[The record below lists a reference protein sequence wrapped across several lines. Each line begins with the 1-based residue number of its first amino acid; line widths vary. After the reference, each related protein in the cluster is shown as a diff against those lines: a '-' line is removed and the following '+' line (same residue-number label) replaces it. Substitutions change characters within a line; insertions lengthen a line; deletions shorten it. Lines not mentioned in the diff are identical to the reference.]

1 MKKTAANTEDTL
13 KGRNGQ
19 NGQNKQPNAIR
30 SRDSGGAGSREHRL
44 SPAADL
50 APDLQG
56 WTLVSVSL
64 GHDERAYVLLIDE
77 EPQRQQGFVAA
88 GLKRTVRYKA
98 LTVELCGTESKQA
111 EDGRI
116 GRRVRETIIE
126 GESFNYHYLQPLGED
141 LLLVG
146 ARCTYYGRDRYD
158 LNAAVFTREGRPLRR
173 FLLGDGIRNV
183 QTTAGGLIWTG
194 FFDEGVFGNYGWSRP
209 VGESGLIAWDSAGI
223 RVFTNSEADIADCY
237 ALNVVSD
244 EEVWFYY
251 YTGFKLCRLSGPAAQ
266 PKVSFLDPQ
275 LAGSSVF
282 AVHGGRFLLDDGYGR
297 HGEYTLMQQSA
308 ESLIHMET
316 LIFTD
321 PDGRRL
327 KSPRSD
333 ARSAKL
339 LLMEDMKLY
348 LFSLEEAE

>member
-1 MKKTAANTEDTL
+1 MKKAAANTEDTL
-13 KGRNGQ
+13 KGSSGQ
-19 NGQNKQPNAIR
+19 NGQTKKPNAIR
-30 SRDSGGAGSREHRL
+30 SRKSGDAGSREHRL

-50 APDLQG
+50 APDLHS

-77 EPQRQQGFVAA
+77 EPQRQEGFAAA
-88 GLKRTVRYKA
+88 GLKQTVRYKA
-98 LTVELCGTESKQA
+98 LTVELHGSQ
-111 EDGRI
+111 
-116 GRRVRETIIE
+116 VRETIIE
-126 GESFNYHYLQPLGED
+126 GENFNYHYLQPLGDD

-158 LNAAVFTREGRPLRR
+158 LNAAVFNREGQPLRR
-173 FLLGDGIRNV
+173 FLLGDGIQNV
-183 QTTAGGLIWTG
+183 QTTAGGLIWTS

-251 YTGFKLCRLSGPAAQ
+251 YTNFKLCRLSGPAAQ

-275 LAGSSVF
+275 LAGSAVF
-282 AVHGGRFLLDDGYGR
+282 AVHGGRVLLDNGYGK
-297 HGEYTLMQQSA
+297 HDEYTLMQQSA

-327 KSPRSD
+327 ESPRSD
-333 ARSAKL
+333 ARGAKL

-348 LFSLEEAE
+348 LFSLEEHPNGTQS